1 MTSQSRAPPIRI
13 QPKNAST
20 LAPVTVGDAD
30 SVSSLLETIPRDSFE
45 QSLASQKSI
54 PSSISLSSAVST
66 EPGASVQLRV
76 SIAVDSEQHYEKL
89 VKAKVHI
96 VLVLTALVQLPNQR
110 IWIEQGRTELMSL
123 PKGHL
128 DGHFVKTLSLQIQD
142 NFLVIGFT
150 LLVVPPSGTSPKVI
164 ALFPGLDGFIPWAES
179 TVAIEHFVLESSSG
193 TLHHKHDASI
203 SHRNINFSTPLMDIA
218 LPPNAGLR
226 KSKHTVAILNVTV
239 EEILPKEPFAK
250 LIAERQRVGPSFCQ
264 TYTGHSVRGTAIY
277 GREYLYESPLAFTLP
292 IKLLQLLAQDE
303 RKVIQELEKEH
314 DVSLSDLIQAI
325 PLDHQPNPMTRRTSF
340 IQTLRGT
347 GTRPSLANEETLKS
361 AKVRQL
367 GLASEDAQIQKL
379 LRQQI
384 CAHRNIEVYYE
395 TMVQKV
401 EQKLRV
407 NMEVGQGPFRRSPEK
422 KDESVQWIPLNCCV
436 QELLVHDDG
445 YQTNYQTTTVGAA
458 AAHSVGFN
466 RTMSVDDT
474 GKAPSMG
481 VFWSK
486 QEQGNNLIRDL
497 RALQEVLTSC
507 ATEFNEL
514 LMACLSSARS
524 FEGGRH
530 TRIQALVKEIEFLND
545 EIISFGSFIL
555 HDYLTSLS
563 TESTARHIC
572 EEIES
577 LVKRMKLIEFMD
589 PSQEQQQQ
597 EQGGPGWLSDSKQKI
612 KEVVNYTRDL
622 SGFIGV
628 AVQHECLVTDATLVA
643 SPEWIVAKRT
653 RECCLS
659 QLTTALA
666 TSFLAILEDWWSNI
680 AIALQHGGIHGA
692 PSSVHSATCKHGSSR
707 SMEHIDEEGSPTI
720 KSLEILHAESIFS
733 SKTGEPRGALRRLS
747 SSSKANGKSKP
758 RRNSVQSTS
767 SNHSFA
773 SSRSGSFTRSKSF
786 SRHPLDHLPVAKAQN
801 DKFWDQLMSLGWLVQ
816 IESLLSTQGSELGML
831 QDYAQA
837 VIDVRDSVTINF
849 HCLPMSTPSLPTA
862 SQSPSSSKLP
872 LDADDLAESRI
883 QVSGRR
889 GQLTVS
895 FGLDPLQFSML
906 PEPLKSSSA
915 KIQMLPVLFSQGIN
929 EMQTISNLTGKNS
942 IQHSIN
948 EDGLRQM
955 QAYVAR
961 YKAWQSQSRA
971 IQAQKELMSTS
982 HIPSRSRSFGPHA
995 TRRGDVSAASLMS
1008 NLTSEWDMVTPTR
1021 AEPWNGE
1028 NLVIDLL
1035 DHLEMA
1041 ILGHADE
1048 TRSLVDSSSGSINE
1062 SNNSGFQISYSPQTV
1077 VSETSSRAR
1086 VDTGP
1091 GVATGILGSMM
1102 EYGSTRLFGTRGSK
1116 DTEILE
1122 CAEALTRALGQV
1134 KPLHDVPP
1142 QSDPDSCECQETPT
1156 SAPSSPLW
1164 VTTHV
1169 VSCKSAKD
1177 RTSMSVTLSQVN
1189 LLKNCHGLKSNP
1201 DHNGQDDEDHWQAI
1215 LDAMRSEIGVRIKN
1229 VERNLKLGEF
1239 AKDLLWISAFGSG
1252 NPSPPSERIPS
1263 QPSPTSSTHES
1274 LVSPQV
1280 KDALTLVRSL
1290 LPAVSLPSPQGDSAS
1305 GATEDSNGDELA
1317 DDGVLVEHEARDIS
1331 SSTIPIASPTTLDS
1345 PPPPLKLVR
1354 HITGLALEPEM
1365 TVDSNAQFSPNTGS
1379 VLSQPL
1385 DIPDGLCPSITEQ
1398 DGQYTSFPESFDEP
1412 QLAQLLARSLGLD
1425 SFGLSSGSA
1434 TEGSNHHGRP
1444 LSQKKTFDPKTGFS
1458 ATTTSAHRS
1467 TPSWSSQQSV
1477 YYQQQQHPPTSS
1489 STTPSLKK
1497 RISALGLGLGLG
1509 LGSSSKPKAQHSPS
1523 SSLDST
1529 TPSSSLSQPMASSS
1543 SSSYPQEPPRPTLSS
1558 SSSSSSAFY
1567 DGKGQKG
1574 KFAFNRVQ
1582 LKFLPAAYRPPRRM
1596 TTNTFES

>member
-1 MTSQSRAPPIRI
+1 MAPPIFI

-20 LAPVTVGDAD
+20 LAPVTTGD
-30 SVSSLLETIPRDSFE
+30 SVSSLLEIMPRESLE
-45 QSLASQKSI
+45 QSLQSNSTTLSSI
-54 PSSISLSSAVST
+54 PSSASS

-89 VKAKVHI
+89 VKAKVHM
-96 VLVLTALVQLPNQR
+96 VLVLTALVQLSNRR

-128 DGHFVKTLSLQIQD
+128 EGHFVKTLSLQIQD

-150 LLVVPPSGTSPKVI
+150 LLVVPPSGTSSKVI
-164 ALFPGLDGFIPWAES
+164 AFFPGLDGLIPWAET
-179 TVAIEHFVLESSSG
+179 TVAIEHFVLGSSSG
-193 TLHHKHDASI
+193 TPDHKHDASI
-203 SHRNINFSTPLMDIA
+203 LHPSINFSTPLMDIA

-226 KSKHTVAILNVTV
+226 KSKHTVAIMNVTV
-239 EEILPKEPFAK
+239 EETLPKLPFAK
-250 LIAERQRVGPSFCQ
+250 LTAERQRVGPSFSQ
-264 TYTGHSVRGTAIY
+264 TYTGHSVRGTTVY
-277 GREYLYESPLAFTLP
+277 GREHLYESSLAFTLP

-325 PLDHQPNPMTRRTSF
+325 PLDHQPNPMTRRISF
-340 IQTLRGT
+340 MQTLRRT
-347 GTRPSLANEETLKS
+347 GTRPGLSNEETLKS
-361 AKVRQL
+361 AKARQL
-367 GLASEDAQIQKL
+367 GLAAEDAQIQKL

-384 CAHRNIEVYYE
+384 SAHRNIEVFYE
-395 TMVQKV
+395 SMVQKV
-401 EQKLRV
+401 EHKLRE

-422 KDESVQWIPLNCCV
+422 KDESVQWIPLNCCI

-445 YQTNYQTTTVGAA
+445 YP

-466 RTMSVDDT
+466 RTTSVDDT
-474 GKAPSMG
+474 GKAPTMG
-481 VFWSK
+481 VFWAK

-514 LMACLSSARS
+514 LMACLSSTRS

-530 TRIQALVKEIEFLND
+530 TRIQALVKEIQFLND

-555 HDYLTSLS
+555 QDYLTSLS
-563 TESTARHIC
+563 TEGTARHIC

-577 LVKRMKLIEFMD
+577 LVTRMKLIEFMD
-589 PSQEQQQQ
+589 PGQEQQQQ

-628 AVQHECLVTDATLVA
+628 AVQHECLVTDATHVA
-643 SPEWIVAKRT
+643 SPEWIIAKRT

-666 TSFLAILEDWWSNI
+666 SSFLAILEDWWSNM
-680 AIALQHGGIHGA
+680 AVALQHGGLHATPLG
-692 PSSVHSATCKHGSSR
+692 HSATCKHGSPR
-707 SMEHIDEEGSPTI
+707 SMEHIDEEGSPI
-720 KSLEILHAESIFS
+720 IESLEILHAEVVPL
-733 SKTGEPRGALRRLS
+733 KTGELRGTLRRLS
-747 SSSKANGKSKP
+747 SSSKANGRGKP
-758 RRNSVQSTS
+758 RRNSVQSTAS
-767 SNHSFA
+767 TQSFA
-773 SSRSGSFTRSKSF
+773 SSRSKSF
-786 SRHPLDHLPVAKAQN
+786 SRHPLDHLPKAKAQN
-801 DKFWDQLMSLGWLVQ
+801 DMFWDQLMSLGWLVQ

-831 QDYAQA
+831 HDYAQA
-837 VIDVRDSVTINF
+837 VIDVRDSVTISF
-849 HCLPMSTPSLPTA
+849 HCLPMSTPSLPTE
-862 SQSPSSSKLP
+862 SLSPGSSKLP
-872 LDADDLAESRI
+872 PDADDLAESRI

-906 PEPLKSSSA
+906 PEPLKASSA

-929 EMQTISNLTGKNS
+929 EMQTISNLTGKNP

-971 IQAQKELMSTS
+971 VQAQKEMPTS
-982 HIPSRSRSFGPHA
+982 HTPSRSRSFGPHA
-995 TRRGDVSAASLMS
+995 TRRGDVSAASLFS
-1008 NLTSEWDMVTPTR
+1008 NLTSDWDMVTPSR
-1021 AEPWNGE
+1021 VEPWNGE

-1048 TRSLVDSSSGSINE
+1048 TRSLVDSSSGSITE

-1086 VDTGP
+1086 TETGP

-1102 EYGSTRLFGTRGSK
+1102 EFGSSKLFGTRGSK

-1122 CAEALTRALGQV
+1122 CAEALTRALGQI
-1134 KPLHDVPP
+1134 KPLHDLPQ
-1142 QSDPDSCECQETPT
+1142 QSDLDSCECQEPPT
-1156 SAPSSPLW
+1156 SAPTSSLW
-1164 VTTHV
+1164 VTSHV

-1189 LLKNCHGLKSNP
+1189 ILKNCHGLQSNP
-1201 DHNGQDDEDHWQAI
+1201 DHNGQDDEDDWQAI

-1239 AKDLLWISAFGSG
+1239 AKDLLWISAFGAG
-1252 NPSPPSERIPS
+1252 APPPPPEIQIPS
-1263 QPSPTSSTHES
+1263 QSSSTSSTQES
-1274 LVSPQV
+1274 LDSPLV

-1290 LPAVSLPSPQGDSAS
+1290 LPASLTSPTHNDTSS
-1305 GATEDSNGDELA
+1305 GAIEDSNESELA
-1317 DDGVLVEHEARDIS
+1317 DDGVLVEHEARVDDIPS
-1331 SSTIPIASPTTLDS
+1331 SAIPFATPTTLDS
-1345 PPPPLKLVR
+1345 PPPLRLVR
-1354 HITGLALEPEM
+1354 HMTGPTLEPVM
-1365 TVDSNAQFSPNTGS
+1365 TVDSNTLSPTSGS
-1379 VLSQPL
+1379 VLSQTFN
-1385 DIPDGLCPSITEQ
+1385 IPDGLQPSVTIAER

-1425 SFGLSSGSA
+1425 SFGLTSGSA
-1434 TEGSNHHGRP
+1434 AEVPENQGRP
-1444 LSQKKTFDPKTGFS
+1444 NQKMPFNLKTGIS
-1458 ATTTSAHRS
+1458 AATTSAHRS
-1467 TPSWSSQQSV
+1467 TPSWSSQQSI
-1477 YYQQQQHPPTSS
+1477 YYQQQQHPPTTSS
-1489 STTPSLKK
+1489 SAPPLRK
-1497 RISALGLGLGLG
+1497 RISALGLGLGFG
-1509 LGSSSKPKAQHSPS
+1509 LSPSSKPNKTHSPS

-1529 TPSSSLSQPMASSS
+1529 TLSSSMSQPKASSS
-1543 SSSYPQEPPRPTLSS
+1543 STTLAQEPQVLTLSS

-1567 DGKGQKG
+1567 DGKVQKG

-1596 TTNTFES
+1596 TTNTYES

>member
-30 SVSSLLETIPRDSFE
+30 SVSSLPETIPRDSFE

-54 PSSISLSSAVST
+54 PSSISLSSVVST

-150 LLVVPPSGTSPKVI
+150 LLVAPPSGTSPKVI
-164 ALFPGLDGFIPWAES
+164 ALFPALDGLIPWAET
-179 TVAIEHFVLESSSG
+179 TVAIEHFVLESNSG

-203 SHRNINFSTPLMDIA
+203 SHPSINFSTPLMDIA

-226 KSKHTVAILNVTV
+226 KSKHTVAMLNVTV
-239 EEILPKEPFAK
+239 EEILPKESFAK
-250 LIAERQRVGPSFCQ
+250 LTAERQRVGPSFSQ
-264 TYTGHSVRGTAIY
+264 TYTGHSVRGTTIY

-367 GLASEDAQIQKL
+367 GLASEDAQLQKL

-395 TMVQKV
+395 TMIQKV
-401 EQKLRV
+401 EQKLRE

-422 KDESVQWIPLNCCV
+422 KDESVQWIPMNCCI

-466 RTMSVDDT
+466 RTMSVDET

-481 VFWSK
+481 IFWSK

-530 TRIQALVKEIEFLND
+530 TRIQALVKEIQFLND

-555 HDYLTSLS
+555 QDYLTSLS

-577 LVKRMKLIEFMD
+577 LVRRMKLIEFMD

-643 SPEWIVAKRT
+643 T
-653 RECCLS
+653 
-659 QLTTALA
+659 
-666 TSFLAILEDWWSNI
+666 
-680 AIALQHGGIHGA
+680 
-692 PSSVHSATCKHGSSR
+692 
-707 SMEHIDEEGSPTI
+707 
-720 KSLEILHAESIFS
+720 
-733 SKTGEPRGALRRLS
+733 
-747 SSSKANGKSKP
+747 
-758 RRNSVQSTS
+758 
-767 SNHSFA
+767 
-773 SSRSGSFTRSKSF
+773 
-786 SRHPLDHLPVAKAQN
+786 KAQN
-801 DKFWDQLMSLGWLVQ
+801 DMFWDQLMSLGWLVQ

-849 HCLPMSTPSLPTA
+849 HCLPMSTPSLPMN

-929 EMQTISNLTGKNS
+929 EMQTISNLTGKNP

-955 QAYVAR
+955 QSYVAR
-961 YKAWQSQSRA
+961 YKAWQSQSQA

-1008 NLTSEWDMVTPTR
+1008 NLTSEWDMVIPTR

-1134 KPLHDVPP
+1134 KPLHDLPP

-1156 SAPSSPLW
+1156 SAPSTSLW
-1164 VTTHV
+1164 VTSHV

-1201 DHNGQDDEDHWQAI
+1201 DHNGQDDEDDWQAI

-1239 AKDLLWISAFGSG
+1239 TKDLLWISAFGSG
-1252 NPSPPSERIPS
+1252 NPPPPSERIPS

-1274 LVSPQV
+1274 LESPQV

-1317 DDGVLVEHEARDIS
+1317 DEGVLVEHEARDIP
-1331 SSTIPIASPTTLDS
+1331 SSTVPIASPTTLDS

-1354 HITGLALEPEM
+1354 HITGLALEPVI
-1365 TVDSNAQFSPNTGS
+1365 TVDSNAQLSSSTGS
-1379 VLSQPL
+1379 VLSQSL
-1385 DIPDGLCPSITEQ
+1385 DIPNGLCSSITEQ
-1398 DGQYTSFPESFDEP
+1398 NGQYTSFPESFDEP

-1434 TEGSNHHGRP
+1434 TEGPPNHHGRP
-1444 LSQKKTFDPKTGFS
+1444 LSQKKAFDPKTGFS
-1458 ATTTSAHRS
+1458 AATTPAHRS

-1477 YYQQQQHPPTSS
+1477 YYQQQQFPPTSS
-1489 STTPSLKK
+1489 STTPPPLKK

-1509 LGSSSKPKAQHSPS
+1509 LGSSSKPKVQHSPS

>member
-30 SVSSLLETIPRDSFE
+30 SVSSLPETIPRDSFE

-150 LLVVPPSGTSPKVI
+150 LLVAPPSGTSPKVI
-164 ALFPGLDGFIPWAES
+164 ALFPALDGLIPWAET
-179 TVAIEHFVLESSSG
+179 TVAIEHFVLESNSG

-203 SHRNINFSTPLMDIA
+203 SHPSINFSTPLMDIA

-226 KSKHTVAILNVTV
+226 KSKHTVAMLNVTV
-239 EEILPKEPFAK
+239 EEILPKESFAK
-250 LIAERQRVGPSFCQ
+250 LTAERQRVGPSFSQ
-264 TYTGHSVRGTAIY
+264 TYTGHSVRGTTIY

-367 GLASEDAQIQKL
+367 GLASEDAQLQKL

-395 TMVQKV
+395 TMIQKV
-401 EQKLRV
+401 EQKLRE

-422 KDESVQWIPLNCCV
+422 KDESVQWIPMNCCI

-466 RTMSVDDT
+466 RTMSVDET

-481 VFWSK
+481 IFWSK

-514 LMACLSSARS
+514 LMACLSSARL

-530 TRIQALVKEIEFLND
+530 TRIQALVKEIQFLND

-555 HDYLTSLS
+555 QDYLTSLS

-577 LVKRMKLIEFMD
+577 LVRRMKLIEFMD

-643 SPEWIVAKRT
+643 R
-653 RECCLS
+653 
-659 QLTTALA
+659 
-666 TSFLAILEDWWSNI
+666 
-680 AIALQHGGIHGA
+680 
-692 PSSVHSATCKHGSSR
+692 
-707 SMEHIDEEGSPTI
+707 
-720 KSLEILHAESIFS
+720 
-733 SKTGEPRGALRRLS
+733 
-747 SSSKANGKSKP
+747 
-758 RRNSVQSTS
+758 
-767 SNHSFA
+767 
-773 SSRSGSFTRSKSF
+773 SFTRSKSF

-801 DKFWDQLMSLGWLVQ
+801 DMFWDQLMSLGWLVQ

-849 HCLPMSTPSLPTA
+849 HCLPMSTPSLPMN

-929 EMQTISNLTGKNS
+929 EMQTISNLTGKNP

-955 QAYVAR
+955 QSYVAR
-961 YKAWQSQSRA
+961 YKAWQSQSQA

-1008 NLTSEWDMVTPTR
+1008 NLTSEWDMVIPTR

-1134 KPLHDVPP
+1134 KPLHDLPP

-1156 SAPSSPLW
+1156 SAPSTSLW
-1164 VTTHV
+1164 VTSHV

-1201 DHNGQDDEDHWQAI
+1201 DHNGQDDEDDWQAI

-1239 AKDLLWISAFGSG
+1239 TKDLLWISAFGSG
-1252 NPSPPSERIPS
+1252 NPPPPSERIPS

-1274 LVSPQV
+1274 LESPQV

-1317 DDGVLVEHEARDIS
+1317 DEGVLVEHEARDIP
-1331 SSTIPIASPTTLDS
+1331 SSTVPIASPTTLDS

-1354 HITGLALEPEM
+1354 HITGLALEPVI
-1365 TVDSNAQFSPNTGS
+1365 TVDSNAQLSSSTGS
-1379 VLSQPL
+1379 VLSQSL
-1385 DIPDGLCPSITEQ
+1385 DIPNGLCSSITEQ
-1398 DGQYTSFPESFDEP
+1398 NGQYTSFPESFDEP
-1412 QLAQLLARSLGLD
+1412 QLAQLLARGL
-1425 SFGLSSGSA
+1425 L
-1434 TEGSNHHGRP
+1434 TIMVV
-1444 LSQKKTFDPKTGFS
+1444 L
-1458 ATTTSAHRS
+1458 
-1467 TPSWSSQQSV
+1467 
-1477 YYQQQQHPPTSS
+1477 
-1489 STTPSLKK
+1489 
-1497 RISALGLGLGLG
+1497 
-1509 LGSSSKPKAQHSPS
+1509 
-1523 SSLDST
+1523 
-1529 TPSSSLSQPMASSS
+1529 
-1543 SSSYPQEPPRPTLSS
+1543 
-1558 SSSSSSAFY
+1558 
-1567 DGKGQKG
+1567 
-1574 KFAFNRVQ
+1574 
-1582 LKFLPAAYRPPRRM
+1582 
-1596 TTNTFES
+1596 

>member
-1 MTSQSRAPPIRI
+1 MAPPIFI

-20 LAPVTVGDAD
+20 LAPVTTGDG
-30 SVSSLLETIPRDSFE
+30 VSSLLETMPRGSLE
-45 QSLASQKSI
+45 QSLNANQRMLSSI
-54 PSSISLSSAVST
+54 PPSASS

-89 VKAKVHI
+89 VKSKVHM

-150 LLVVPPSGTSPKVI
+150 LLVVPPSGTSPK
-164 ALFPGLDGFIPWAES
+164 
-179 TVAIEHFVLESSSG
+179 T
-193 TLHHKHDASI
+193 
-203 SHRNINFSTPLMDIA
+203 
-218 LPPNAGLR
+218 
-226 KSKHTVAILNVTV
+226 
-239 EEILPKEPFAK
+239 LPKLPFAK
-250 LIAERQRVGPSFCQ
+250 LAAERQRVGPSFSQ

-277 GREYLYESPLAFTLP
+277 GREHLYESPLAFTLP

-340 IQTLRGT
+340 MQTLRRT
-347 GTRPSLANEETLKS
+347 GSRAGLSNEETLKS
-361 AKVRQL
+361 AKARQL
-367 GLASEDAQIQKL
+367 GLAAEDAQIQKL

-384 CAHRNIEVYYE
+384 SAHRNIEVFYE
-395 TMVQKV
+395 SMIQKV
-401 EQKLRV
+401 EHKLRE

-422 KDESVQWIPLNCCV
+422 KDESVQWIPLNCCM

-458 AAHSVGFN
+458 AAHSVGYN
-466 RTMSVDDT
+466 RASVDDM
-474 GKAPSMG
+474 GKAPAMG
-481 VFWSK
+481 VFWAK

-530 TRIQALVKEIEFLND
+530 TRIQALVKEIQFLND

-555 HDYLTSLS
+555 QDYLTSLS
-563 TESTARHIC
+563 TEGTARHIC

-577 LVKRMKLIEFMD
+577 LVTRMRLIEFMD
-589 PSQEQQQQ
+589 PGQEQQQQ

-628 AVQHECLVTDATLVA
+628 AVQHECLVTDATQVA
-643 SPEWIVAKRT
+643 SPEWIIAKRT

-666 TSFLAILEDWWSNI
+666 TSFLAILEDWWSNM
-680 AIALQHGGIHGA
+680 AVAFQHGGLHGA
-692 PSSVHSATCKHGSSR
+692 NPLSHSAACKHGSSR
-707 SMEHIDEEGSPTI
+707 SMEHIDEEGSPLI
-720 KSLEILHAESIFS
+720 ESLEILHEEIVPP
-733 SKTGEPRGALRRLS
+733 KTGEPRGALRRLS
-747 SSSKANGKSKP
+747 SSSKTNGRGKP
-758 RRNSVQSTS
+758 RRSSVQSTS
-767 SNHSFA
+767 SNQSFA
-773 SSRSGSFTRSKSF
+773 SSRSGSFSRSKSF
-786 SRHPLDHLPVAKAQN
+786 SKHPLDHLPTAKTQN
-801 DKFWDQLMSLGWLVQ
+801 DMFWDQLMSLGWLVQ

-837 VIDVRDSVTINF
+837 VIDVRDSVMISF
-849 HCLPMSTPSLPTA
+849 HCLPMSMPSLPTE
-862 SQSPSSSKLP
+862 SLSPSTGKLP
-872 LDADDLAESRI
+872 PDADDLAESRI
-883 QVSGRR
+883 QISGRR

-895 FGLDPLQFSML
+895 FGLDPLQFAML
-906 PEPLKSSSA
+906 PEPLKASSA

-929 EMQTISNLTGKNS
+929 EMQTISNLTGKNP

-948 EDGLRQM
+948 EEGLRQM

-971 IQAQKELMSTS
+971 IQAQKEVSTS
-982 HIPSRSRSFGPHA
+982 HAPSRSRSFGPHA
-995 TRRGDVSAASLMS
+995 TRRGDVSAASLIS
-1008 NLTSEWDMVTPTR
+1008 DWDMVTPTR
-1021 AEPWNGE
+1021 VEPWNGE

-1035 DHLEMA
+1035 DHLKMA

-1062 SNNSGFQISYSPQTV
+1062 SNNSSFQISYSPQTV

-1086 VDTGP
+1086 TETGP
-1091 GVATGILGSMM
+1091 GIATGIFGSMM
-1102 EYGSTRLFGTRGSK
+1102 EFGSSRLFGTRGSK

-1122 CAEALTRALGQV
+1122 CAEALTRALGQI
-1134 KPLHDVPP
+1134 KPLHDVPQ
-1142 QSDPDSCECQETPT
+1142 QSDLDNCECQEPPTPVP
-1156 SAPSSPLW
+1156 ASSLW
-1164 VTTHV
+1164 VTSHV

-1189 LLKNCHGLKSNP
+1189 LLKNCHGLQSNP
-1201 DHNGQDDEDHWQAI
+1201 DHNGQDDEDDWQAI

-1239 AKDLLWISAFGSG
+1239 AKDLLWISAFGAG
-1252 NPSPPSERIPS
+1252 TPPPPSEMIPS
-1263 QPSPTSSTHES
+1263 QSSSTSSTQES
-1274 LVSPQV
+1274 LESPQV
-1280 KDALTLVRSL
+1280 KDALTFVRSL
-1290 LPAVSLPSPQGDSAS
+1290 LPASLTSPTQGDTSP
-1305 GATEDSNGDELA
+1305 GAENSNEDALV
-1317 DDGVLVEHEARDIS
+1317 DDGVLVEHEARDNIP
-1331 SSTIPIASPTTLDS
+1331 SSTIPFASPTTLES
-1345 PPPPLKLVR
+1345 PPPLKLVR
-1354 HITGLALEPEM
+1354 HMTGPALEPVM
-1365 TVDSNAQFSPNTGS
+1365 TVDSNTQLSPTSGS
-1379 VLSQPL
+1379 VLSQVL
-1385 DIPDGLCPSITEQ
+1385 EIPDGLQPSITAAEQ
-1398 DGQYTSFPESFDEP
+1398 NGQYTSFPESFDEP

-1425 SFGLSSGSA
+1425 SFGLSSSGSA
-1434 TEGSNHHGRP
+1434 TEVPVSHRRP
-1444 LSQKKTFDPKTGFS
+1444 SQKKLFHPQTGFS
-1458 ATTTSAHRS
+1458 AATTAGHQP
-1467 TPSWSSQQSV
+1467 TPSWSSQQSI

-1489 STTPSLKK
+1489 SSTPPLKK
-1497 RISALGLGLGLG
+1497 RISALGLGLGFG
-1509 LGSSSKPKAQHSPS
+1509 LSPSSKPNNKTHSPS

-1529 TPSSSLSQPMASSS
+1529 APSSSMSQPKVSSLS
-1543 SSSYPQEPPRPTLSS
+1543 SAHPQEPPGLTLCPSS
-1558 SSSSSSAFY
+1558 SSLSAFY